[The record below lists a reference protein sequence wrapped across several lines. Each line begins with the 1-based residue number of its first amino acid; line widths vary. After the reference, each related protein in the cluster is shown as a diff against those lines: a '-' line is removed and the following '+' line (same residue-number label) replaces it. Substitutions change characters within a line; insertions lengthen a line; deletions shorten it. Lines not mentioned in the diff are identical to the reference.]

1 MKRLLVTGASGFL
14 GSRIIEYYRDRYE
27 ICAPSHTD
35 MDITDKEKV
44 AAVFRDFK
52 PHMVVHSAAI
62 SDVGVC
68 EREPEQSG
76 KINVDGSRNV
86 AEASAKIRA
95 KCLVCSSDQVYVGSQ
110 VRGPH
115 KEEEDVVPRNVYGR
129 EKLLAEEECLR
140 LNPECVILRLSWMYE
155 TRTLKEGEHGDF
167 FRTLAQR
174 LQTAENLSYPVND
187 VRGITDVNEVVC
199 NFERCM
205 EIKGGVYNF
214 GSPND
219 RNTYE
224 TVSVMFRELGW
235 DEARLKKDEDSF
247 RALPRDI
254 SMDQEKLKES
264 GIIFPSTVESL
275 VRNMRDILPIKEY
288 EAQGE

>member
-1 MKRLLVTGASGFL
+1 
-14 GSRIIEYYRDRYE
+14 
-27 ICAPSHTD
+27 
-35 MDITDKEKV
+35 
-44 AAVFRDFK
+44 
-52 PHMVVHSAAI
+52 
-62 SDVGVC
+62 
-68 EREPEQSG
+68 
-76 KINVDGSRNV
+76 
-86 AEASAKIRA
+86 
-95 KCLVCSSDQVYVGSQ
+95 
-110 VRGPH
+110 
-115 KEEEDVVPRNVYGR
+115 
-129 EKLLAEEECLR
+129 
-140 LNPECVILRLSWMYE
+140 MYD